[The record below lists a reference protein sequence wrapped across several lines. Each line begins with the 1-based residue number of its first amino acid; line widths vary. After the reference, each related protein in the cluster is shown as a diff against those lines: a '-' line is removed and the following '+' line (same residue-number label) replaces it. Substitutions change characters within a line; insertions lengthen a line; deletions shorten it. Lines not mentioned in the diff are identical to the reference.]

1 MISIR
6 SILLILLIWFLL
18 WFGRRYLQK
27 IKQNQYN
34 KTRMAQKTKTRQQS
48 KAMVRCE
55 YCGVY
60 LPEEEAQCSGKNHY
74 CCEAHQQIAQRDF
87 K

>member
-6 SILLILLIWFLL
+6 SILLILFIWFIL
-18 WFGRRYLQK
+18 WFGKRLLVKHQLNKKY
-27 IKQNQYN
+27 KQ
-34 KTRMAQKTKTRQQS
+34 RMKQQTATQQQS

-60 LPEEEAQCSGKNHY
+60 LPKEEALSSGNNRY
-74 CCEAHQQIAQRDF
+74 CCEAHRAKRDI
-87 K
+87 

>member
-18 WFGRRYLQK
+18 WFGRRLFK
-27 IKQNQYN
+27 RLKQNQYD
-34 KTRMAQKTKTRQQS
+34 KTRMEQATTTATRQQS

-60 LPEEEAQCSGKNHY
+60 LPEEEALSSGKSHY
-74 CCEAHQQIAQRDF
+74 CCEAHRAGMF

>member
-6 SILLILLIWFLL
+6 SILLILFIWFIL
-18 WFGRRYLQK
+18 WFGRRLIVKHQ
-27 IKQNQYN
+27 QNQNN
-34 KTRMAQKTKTRQQS
+34 KKNMEQQTATQQQS

-60 LPEEEAQCSGKNHY
+60 LPKDEAFISGNNHY
-74 CCEAHQQIAQRDF
+74 CCEAHRA

>member
-6 SILLILLIWFLL
+6 SILLILFIWFIL
-18 WFGRRYLQK
+18 WFGRRLFIK
-27 IKQNQYN
+27 AKQNKEY
-34 KTRMAQKTKTRQQS
+34 KKMMGQKTAATPQQS

-60 LPEEEAQCSGKNHY
+60 LPKEEALNSGNNRYY
-74 CCEAHQQIAQRDF
+74 CEEHRAKRNA
-87 K
+87 